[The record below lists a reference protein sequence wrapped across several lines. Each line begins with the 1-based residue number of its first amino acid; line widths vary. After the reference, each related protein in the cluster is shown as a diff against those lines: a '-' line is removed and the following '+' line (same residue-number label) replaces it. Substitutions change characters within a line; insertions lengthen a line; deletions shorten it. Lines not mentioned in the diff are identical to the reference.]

1 MELNVLKN
9 FGNGTCACGKKH
21 IFDSNHYETAMEMAK
36 WKEQQM
42 IEKAVKWLYEHALD
56 FNENGQKF
64 YEQQQL
70 IEKFKQAMEE

>member
-1 MELNVLKN
+1 MNMTDEQKANELV
-9 FGNGTCACGKKH
+9 KKH